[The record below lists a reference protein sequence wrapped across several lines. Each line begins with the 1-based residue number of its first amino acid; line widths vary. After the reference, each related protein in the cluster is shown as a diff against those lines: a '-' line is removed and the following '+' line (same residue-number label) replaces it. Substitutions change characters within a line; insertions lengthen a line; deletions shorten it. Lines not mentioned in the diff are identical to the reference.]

1 MGQAIK
7 VGWTSLLGAHPLNC
21 ECHSELCAVQD
32 VDKT

>member
-7 VGWTSLLGAHPLNC
+7 VGWTLLLGAHPLNC
-21 ECHSELCAVQD
+21 ECHGELCAVQD